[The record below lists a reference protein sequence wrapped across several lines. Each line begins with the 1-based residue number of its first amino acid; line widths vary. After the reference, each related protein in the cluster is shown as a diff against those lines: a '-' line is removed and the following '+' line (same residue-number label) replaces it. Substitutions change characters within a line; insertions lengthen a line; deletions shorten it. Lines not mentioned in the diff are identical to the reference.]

1 MSENEELSII
11 EQFRE
16 SHHAVARMVA
26 AGMEFSAIQ
35 HRTGMS
41 RRRLTL
47 LMGDPSFNELI
58 AIYRERVEEKWNEN
72 VDRYLDLGMKNMIR
86 AESLIADKLEEDE
99 VPLMLLDRISQG
111 RADRFGYAKN
121 STLRVEHDFAS
132 ALDRAISR
140 SGKDPKLIEHQPA
153 TYPAEEQA
161 PSPSQR
167 PVLVLERPKAPAQPK
182 PSASR
187 SFERVLRRKV
197 A

>member
-1 MSENEELSII
+1 
-11 EQFRE
+11 
-16 SHHAVARMVA
+16 
-26 AGMEFSAIQ
+26 
-35 HRTGMS
+35 MS

-121 STLRVEHDFAS
+121 STLRVGA
-132 ALDRAISR
+132 
-140 SGKDPKLIEHQPA
+140 
-153 TYPAEEQA
+153 
-161 PSPSQR
+161 
-167 PVLVLERPKAPAQPK
+167 
-182 PSASR
+182 
-187 SFERVLRRKV
+187 
-197 A
+197 